1 MRFLSSEQHHAI
13 FGRQDAEFEQVK
25 KERDELLTR
34 ERAART
40 EAEAAQRSEGEG

>member
-1 MRFLSSEQHHAI
+1 MRFLSSEQNHVI
-13 FGRQDAEFEQVK
+13 FGRQDAEFEQAK